1 MNSPIDIAR
10 LRTQVDTLR
19 AAHPELWEDD
29 DDRFLVDVL
38 EGQTDLH
45 AMLASI
51 VDRMHVDG
59 AMSNGLRFLM
69 ETYKTRRDRYDARVE
84 ALRALAFQ
92 LMQMADVPKLTL
104 PHATLSIRNGPPK
117 VVIVDEASI
126 PENYIR
132 IKREPNK
139 SLIREHIQQGID
151 VPGASLSNSEPVLA
165 LHTK

>member
-1 MNSPIDIAR
+1 
-10 LRTQVDTLR
+10 
-19 AAHPELWEDD
+19 
-29 DDRFLVDVL
+29 
-38 EGQTDLH
+38 
-45 AMLASI
+45 
-51 VDRMHVDG
+51 
-59 AMSNGLRFLM
+59 MSNGLRFLM

-117 VVIVDEASI
+117 VVIVDEAAI

-151 VPGASLSNSEPVLA
+151 VPGASLSNAEPVIA
-165 LHTK
+165 IHTK